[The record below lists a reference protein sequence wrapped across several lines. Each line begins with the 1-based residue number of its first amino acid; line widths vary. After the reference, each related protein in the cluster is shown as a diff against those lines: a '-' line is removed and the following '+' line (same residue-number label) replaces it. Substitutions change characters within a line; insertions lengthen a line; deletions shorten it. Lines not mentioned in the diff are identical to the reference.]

1 LQAYYLP
8 QAPYQKTWE
17 LQERLRNRV
26 LAGGPEVLLLCEHS
40 PVLTLGRRTTA
51 ADVLADARTL
61 SGGGVESVRTNRG
74 GLATYHGPG
83 QLVVYPIVRLK
94 HGIVAHVEWLA
105 AAAIEVAATLKVH
118 AEYNRQP
125 VGVFVEKKKL
135 AAIGVH
141 VSHRVAIH
149 GLALNVTRTA
159 TAAFARGWFVPC
171 GQAAVQAISLEE
183 AEATG
188 PGAAERKTLTVE
200 SLALPMAEALCRR
213 AGLPPPHLQRLLSP
227 DLFVE

>member
-1 LQAYYLP
+1 MQAYYLP

-51 ADVLADARTL
+51 KDILADEKTL
-61 SGGGVESVRTNRG
+61 AGGGVESVRTNRG

-83 QLVVYPIVRLK
+83 QLVVYPIVRLQ
-94 HGIVAHVEWLA
+94 HGVVAHVEWLA
-105 AAAIEVAATLKVH
+105 AAAIEVAAMLKVH
-118 AEYNRQP
+118 AEYRRQP
-125 VGVFVEKKKL
+125 VGVFVGAHKL

-159 TAAFARGWFVPC
+159 TAAFAAGWFVPC
-171 GQAAVQAISLEE
+171 GEAAIRALSLEE
-183 AEATG
+183 ALHLNDTDAHS
-188 PGAAERKTLTVE
+188 LTVE

-227 DLFVE
+227 GLFVE